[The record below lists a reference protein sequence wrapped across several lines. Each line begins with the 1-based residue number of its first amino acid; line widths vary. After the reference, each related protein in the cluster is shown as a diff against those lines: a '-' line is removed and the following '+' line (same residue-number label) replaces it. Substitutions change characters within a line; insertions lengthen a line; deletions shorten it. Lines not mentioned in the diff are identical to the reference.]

1 MFGFSW
7 RSLRPVTAFNWSKAS
22 DVLNIFLL
30 KWRNLCSLNRSNFK
44 LKRSNFVLPKEQ
56 FFSIIQA
63 ISVDLLYQHFSK
75 RGANSVAL
83 FKWWPHQGAMKCLL
97 HPCPTWVESFEFAL
111 IFLLQWKSEWDLILI
126 CSPSITFSFFFV
138 VVVSCLFVLLHFKA

>member
-1 MFGFSW
+1 MPMFGFSW

-30 KWRNLCSLNRSNFK
+30 KWRRNLCSLNRSNFK

-97 HPCPTWVESFEFAL
+97 HPCPTWVESFKSLHSSSCCNGNQDGTSYWYVHLLSLFHF
-111 IFLLQWKSEWDLILI
+111 FL
-126 CSPSITFSFFFV
+126 
-138 VVVSCLFVLLHFKA
+138 

>member
-44 LKRSNFVLPKEQ
+44 LKRSNFVLLKEH

-63 ISVDLLYQHFSK
+63 ISVDLLYQHFFKKRSK
-75 RGANSVAL
+75 LSCIIQMVASPRCYEMVVTSLSNLSWIIRVCTHLSVAMEIRMG
-83 FKWWPHQGAMKCLL
+83 PHTNMFTFY
-97 HPCPTWVESFEFAL
+97 HFF
-111 IFLLQWKSEWDLILI
+111 IFF
-126 CSPSITFSFFFV
+126 CSC
-138 VVVSCLFVLLHFKA
+138 CLFVLLHFKA